1 MMSTSGEEVEA
12 LKTKVASLET
22 CNSSLTEDKAVLW
35 RDTELL
41 RSDKE
46 HLTADKEALT
56 AEGMALRAEK
66 TRLEAAGNLTNEVN
80 ADESKYD
87 EQLAT
92 AVASVR
98 EEKEIEVAEL
108 TSQIEKCS
116 TLQDELK
123 ALSAQLTG
131 EQTAKKVCV
140 SGGKVSGGGVSGG

>member
-22 CNSSLTEDKAVLW
+22 CNSSLTEDKAALW

-46 HLTADKEALT
+46 HLTAEKEALT

-66 TRLEAAGNLTNEVN
+66 SRLEAAGNEVN

-87 EQLAT
+87 EQLAA

-98 EEKEIEVAEL
+98 EEKDIEVAEL
-108 TSQIEKCS
+108 TSQIETCS

-123 ALSAQLTG
+123 ALSAQLSG
-131 EQTAKKVCV
+131 EQTAKKVR
-140 SGGKVSGGGVSGG
+140 VSGGGVSGG